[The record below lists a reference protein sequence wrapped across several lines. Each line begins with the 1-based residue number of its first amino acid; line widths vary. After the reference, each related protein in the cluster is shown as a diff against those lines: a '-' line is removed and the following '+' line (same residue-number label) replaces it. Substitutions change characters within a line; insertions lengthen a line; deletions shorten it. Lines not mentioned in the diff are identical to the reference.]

1 MKETDRIVSKIN
13 AVMSEEL
20 SQSGTSDL
28 EQLGED
34 TIMRALQSNFFSN
47 KDIVRLYEA
56 VKLLEKPVPGILITL
71 YELQGQYEE
80 AFKLHLSSA
89 ELRDEKR
96 IFSWIDKS
104 LG

>member
-1 MKETDRIVSKIN
+1 
-13 AVMSEEL
+13 
-20 SQSGTSDL
+20 
-28 EQLGED
+28 
-34 TIMRALQSNFFSN
+34 
-47 KDIVRLYEA
+47 